1 MQSEPI
7 TTQIV
12 GSNLDSGEV
21 HSIQHYVMMFISD
34 LRQIQYLVVIT
45 ITVAKP
51 QKYWEYVLMVV
62 TNLVEIASIWI
73 PRVHLDIVFL
83 TLAVKQKKNKSKN
96 CIYIFKTKYTLNA
109 LNQLKRVWR
118 YQRGNQNLYI
128 EEE

>member
-83 TLAVKQKKNKSKN
+83 TLAVKQKKKQ
-96 CIYIFKTKYTLNA
+96 I
-109 LNQLKRVWR
+109 QE
-118 YQRGNQNLYI
+118 LYLYL
-128 EEE
+128 